1 MGRYVSPLPDL
12 GPHETL
18 VRNRP
23 CQEKKLMNSYGCE
36 EVEESPVPILA
47 NFPRI
52 LIPVQ
57 SMMLQYQHFIVTHRQ
72 NESSMS
78 SYPNKV
84 MLTTSHW
91 NSTLLTSTTSYN
103 LSSLLCLVATALNW
117 LSNKLLLSVTSM
129 TLQCGSLLTPSPRHA
144 P

>member
-23 CQEKKLMNSYGCE
+23 CQEKKLMNSYDCE
-36 EVEESPVPILA
+36 EVGESPVPILA
-47 NFPRI
+47 YFPRI

-84 MLTTSHW
+84 MLTTSHR
-91 NSTLLTSTTSYN
+91 NSTP
-103 LSSLLCLVATALNW
+103 
-117 LSNKLLLSVTSM
+117 SNFHNIVQLKFSPLP
-129 TLQCGSLLTPSPRHA
+129 CGNCFELA
-144 P
+144 Q